1 MKGFNRA
8 NQLFSL
14 CGLNCGLCPMFL
26 NKNCPGCGGGEGN
39 QSCKIARCSLEH
51 DGVEYCFQCS
61 EYPCEKYDHIDDFDS
76 FITHRNR
83 RSDME
88 KAKRL
93 GIDAYNAEQA
103 VKANILEVLLSNYND
118 GRKKTL
124 FCVAVNLL
132 ELQELQTVLKEI
144 YRKPD
149 METLTLKEKSAFVA
163 GLLQDAAAAK
173 NIDLKLHKKKG

>member
-1 MKGFNRA
+1 MKGFNRQ

-51 DGVEYCFQCS
+51 DGVEYYFQCN
-61 EYPCEKYDHIDDFDS
+61 EYPCKKYDHIDDYDS
-76 FITHRNR
+76 FITHRCRKADLDKARQSGIEAYNTEQT
-83 RSDME
+83 E
-88 KAKRL
+88 KA
-93 GIDAYNAEQA
+93 E
-103 VKANILEVLLSNYND
+103 ILEFLLSNYND

-132 ELQELQTVLKEI
+132 DLSELHEVLRQIKETPVLANLTVK
-144 YRKPD
+144 K
-149 METLTLKEKSAFVA
+149 KSALVVA
-163 GLLQDAAAAK
+163 LIQEAAALRGL
-173 NIDLKLHKKKG
+173 NLKLRKK